1 MAQTTARDVAL
12 RALHTWRTSRRSAD
26 EIFAELIAKTELSSS
41 DRAFVLE
48 LFYGVLRNLLL
59 LDFWIG
65 ALRSG
70 NVDVDL
76 RDILQLGL
84 YQLLIAQVAE
94 HAAVNET
101 VELAPRRARGV
112 ANAILR
118 EAIRQRA
125 KLENDAA
132 NQPLFLRTSHP
143 EFLVARWQKHF
154 GSEATEQLC
163 RWNNQPP
170 SLYARINSLKID
182 MEDFE
187 RRYPDARQTSAKNF
201 VEFSHTFPAAALDAG
216 HCYIQDP
223 STRLACEVLAP
234 KRGERILDACAA
246 PGGKTSYIAELMQ
259 NEGEVLAV
267 DRQSP
272 RLKMVEENLARL
284 GVTIAQ
290 TLQHDWK
297 HGPISSIEKFDRIL
311 VDAPCSNT
319 GVMRR
324 RVDVRWR
331 LRPNEFTRMQ
341 QEQLSI
347 LRAVA
352 PLLKDNGV
360 LVYSTCSLELEEN
373 REAIDAL
380 QKEMSILRLMEEN
393 ESLPFRDG
401 FDGAYVA
408 KLIKTA

>member
-1 MAQTTARDVAL
+1 MAQSSARDVAL
-12 RALHTWRTSRRSAD
+12 RALRTWRTSRRSAD
-26 EIFAELIAKTELSSS
+26 EIFSELIAIAQLPSA

-48 LFYGVLRNLLL
+48 LFYGVLRNFLV

-70 NVDVDL
+70 KVDVDL
-76 RDILQLGL
+76 RDILRLGL
-84 YQLLIAQVAE
+84 YQLLIAKVPE

-101 VELAPRRARGV
+101 VELAPERTRGV
-112 ANAILR
+112 ANAVLR

-125 KLENDAA
+125 KLEKDAA
-132 NQPLFLRTSHP
+132 NQPLFLRTSQP
-143 EFLVARWQKHF
+143 EFLVARWQEHF
-154 GSEATEQLC
+154 GIEATDELC
-163 RWNNQPP
+163 RWNNEPP
-170 SLYARINSLKID
+170 PLYARVNSLKID
-182 MEDFE
+182 MEDFK
-187 RRYPDARQTSAKNF
+187 RRYPAATEILVGNF
-201 VEFSHTFPAAALDAG
+201 VKFASGFPTAALDAG

-223 STRLACEVLAP
+223 STRRACEMLAP
-234 KRGERILDACAA
+234 QRGEKILDACAA
-246 PGGKTSYIAELMQ
+246 PGGKTSYLAALMR

-267 DRQSP
+267 DRQSA

-290 TLQHDWK
+290 TLEHDWMN
-297 HGPISSIEKFDRIL
+297 GPISTEKFDRIL

-331 LRPNEFTRMQ
+331 LRPSEFTQMR

-347 LRAVA
+347 LRAVV
-352 PLLKDNGV
+352 PLLKNDGV
-360 LVYSTCSLELEEN
+360 LVYSTCSLEPEEN
-373 REAIDAL
+373 HEVVEDL
-380 QKEMSILRLMEEN
+380 QKEMSILRLAEEK
-393 ESLPFRDG
+393 ESLPFRDR